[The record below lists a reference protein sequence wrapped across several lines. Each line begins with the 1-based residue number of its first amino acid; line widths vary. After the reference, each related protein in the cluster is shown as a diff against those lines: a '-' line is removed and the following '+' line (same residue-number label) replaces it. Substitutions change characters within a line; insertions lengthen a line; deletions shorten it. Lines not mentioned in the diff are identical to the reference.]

1 MRYQTEVKEELD
13 EIEKLKQEFQSLKR
27 KLARDLS
34 SSSGGGG
41 GSFAELDD
49 VDADTAKVDGK
60 VIKFDGTT
68 NNFIGSDFSVA
79 GTGLTGTTLA
89 SGITA
94 SSLTS
99 VGTLTSLTVDNI
111 SINGT
116 TIGHT
121 DDTDLITLA
130 DGLVTV
136 AGELSVTT
144 LDIGGTNVTST
155 AAELNL
161 VDGIT
166 AGTVSAS
173 KAVIADSNKDIS
185 GFRNLSITGD
195 LTVSGTTTTVNQVE
209 VNVTN
214 AFVFEGE
221 TSDANETT
229 LRVNDPS
236 ADRKVS
242 IQDKTGTIALI
253 SGFKL
258 DGTDSSKTNEG
269 DFLVLNTSDDE
280 NDRLLFEDGTSDPI
294 AVLASHGITLSG
306 QGWNAFQFENP

>member
-1 MRYQTEVKEELD
+1 MRYQTDVEEELD
-13 EIEKLKQEFQSLKR
+13 EIKLLRRDFDSLKR
-27 KLARDLS
+27 KIMKDMS
-34 SSSGGGG
+34 SSSGGGA
-41 GSFAELDD
+41 GSFADLDD
-49 VDADTAKVDGK
+49 VQSSTAKVDGK
-60 VIKFDGTT
+60 IIKFDGTL
-68 NNFIGSDFSVA
+68 NKFVGSDFVA
-79 GTGLTGTTLA
+79 AAGALTGTTLA

-130 DGLVTV
+130 DG
-136 AGELSVTT
+136 SVT
-144 LDIGGTNVTST
+144 I
-155 AAELNL
+155 
-161 VDGIT
+161 
-166 AGTVSAS
+166 AG
-173 KAVIADSNKDIS
+173 N
-185 GFRNLSITGD
+185 

-258 DGTDSSKTNEG
+258 DGTDGSSSNQG
-269 DFLVLNTSDDE
+269 DFLVLDTSDDE